1 MVGSAPPEI
10 CGGYS
15 LMQKVNYWDFKDFCL
30 VIALI
35 ENSALSFASAS
46 WAPVLHSITDRKWRQ
61 SLIL

>member
-1 MVGSAPPEI
+1 
-10 CGGYS
+10 
-15 LMQKVNYWDFKDFCL
+15 MQKVNYWDFKDFCL